1 MSRRLPFRHVNT
13 SNSRHICHHFLVS
26 LLLVA
31 STFALT
37 DLSHLHVMS
46 LVSIVTMSLLLLS
59 QVNSIKIS
67 EDSFPLDLVR
77 RILDSASEV
86 HLALLRSGEW
96 SDVPTSRQLQ
106 PTIYTYDTSDD
117 EFCLAQRPSQL
128 RLSPTPKRQRS
139 PSGCGTGNVCAIQGV
154 DARRHGHHLSPC
166 PSHIPQRSISA
177 PSSPMNKT
185 AAVHLSPHLNH
196 MHCFHSDHSD
206 DDSSDSCPMGS
217 PIRHVFASGPRLQSH
232 SYVNCNFPIRSQ
244 NGNAKQLG
252 TLEQGT
258 YIHTH
263 THTCVRV
270 HCIDWLLGSSML
282 QCCLPSVCMLVPRGG
297 QYCTYISIH
306 TVHTHLGEWVIRT
319 YYIITVY
326 SELCA
331 VQV

>member
-1 MSRRLPFRHVNT
+1 
-13 SNSRHICHHFLVS
+13 
-26 LLLVA
+26 
-31 STFALT
+31 
-37 DLSHLHVMS
+37 MS

-67 EDSFPLDLVR
+67 EDSSPLDLVR

-96 SDVPTSRQLQ
+96 SNVPTIRQLQ

-117 EFCLAQRPSQL
+117 EFCAAQRPSQL

-139 PSGCGTGNVCAIQGV
+139 PNGCGTGNVCAVKGV

-177 PSSPMNKT
+177 PSSPLNKT
-185 AAVHLSPHLNH
+185 PAVHLSPRLSH

-217 PIRHVFASGPRLQSH
+217 PIRHVFASRPRLQSH

-244 NGNAKQLG
+244 NGNTQQLF

-258 YIHTH
+258 Y
-263 THTCVRV
+263 VRIYIRIYV
-270 HCIDWLLGSSML
+270 RMCTALIGVRKFYIAVLFAFSLHACAWRWAILYKLHIAG
-282 QCCLPSVCMLVPRGG
+282 
-297 QYCTYISIH
+297 YECTY
-306 TVHTHLGEWVIRT
+306 VGEWVIRT
-319 YYIITVY
+319 CILHYITVY
-326 SELCA
+326 PELCA